1 MKHLGYLLFSIAV
14 LYSCNSKEDNT
25 ELFIHDF
32 FNSKASF
39 TCFDSLAGEISMQ
52 FLYSQLNMEILSF
65 EYVIPD
71 SASYSDF
78 YNANMRRMVDAFYS
92 GMNADKDGVLDSLF
106 REANCDTEKVKD
118 WIIDY
123 YLKDEVFVEQ
133 FRTSLTAFYEKKQP
147 SEEYPVSTTLDKVE
161 YPLDSLVQLALLQMD
176 IVSYDTIRGFG
187 SHFVCGANPYSYSK
201 ENVVNYLVIGFC
213 QGALRNKEMYGAYKS
228 ILNQL
233 ANRREERRD
242 YEKYSTEELCA
253 KYQDEMREMLLEEG
267 TLTNSLL
274 SYYEKR
280 KDIEPFTI
288 SEH

>member
-14 LYSCNSKEDNT
+14 FCSCSSKEDKT
-25 ELFIHDF
+25 ELFIRDF
-32 FNSKASF
+32 FDSKASF
-39 TCFDSLAGEISMQ
+39 TCSDSLAGEVSVQ
-52 FLYSQLNMEILSF
+52 FLYGQLNMEILSF

-78 YNANMRRMVDAFYS
+78 YNANMGRMVDAFYS
-92 GMNADKDGVLDSLF
+92 VMNADNDGVLDSLY
-106 REANCDTEKVKD
+106 READCDTEKVKD
-118 WIIDY
+118 RIIDY
-123 YLKDEVFVEQ
+123 YLKDEVFVEK
-133 FRTSLTAFYEKKQP
+133 FRTSLSAFYEKKQP
-147 SEEYPVSTTLDKVE
+147 SEEYPVSATLDKVD
-161 YPLDSLVQLALLQMD
+161 YALDTLVQLALLQMD

-201 ENVVNYLVIGFC
+201 ENVVNDLVIGFC
-213 QGALRNKEMYGAYKS
+213 QGALRNKEMYGTYKS
-228 ILNQL
+228 IMNQL
-233 ANRREERRD
+233 ANRREKRRD

-274 SYYEKR
+274 AYYEKR

-288 SEH
+288 SEQ

>member
-1 MKHLGYLLFSIAV
+1 MKHLGYILFSLAV
-14 LYSCNSKEDNT
+14 LCSCSSKEDKT

-32 FNSKASF
+32 FDSKASF
-39 TCFDSLAGEISMQ
+39 TCSDSLAGEISMK
-52 FLYSQLNMEILSF
+52 FLYDQLNMEILSF

-71 SASYSDF
+71 STRYSDF
-78 YNANMRRMVDAFYS
+78 YNAYMRRMVDASYS
-92 GMNADKDGVLDSLF
+92 GMNADKNGVLDSLF
-106 REANCDTEKVKD
+106 REDYCDTEKVKD
-118 WIIDY
+118 RIIDY
-123 YLKDEVFVEQ
+123 YIKDEVFFDI
-133 FRTSLTAFYEKKQP
+133 FRTALISFYGNKQ
-147 SEEYPVSTTLDKVE
+147 ETQEYPVSTTLDKVE

-213 QGALRNKEMYGAYKS
+213 QDALRNKEMYGAYKS
-228 ILNQL
+228 IMNQL

-242 YEKYSTEELCA
+242 YEKYSAEELCA
-253 KYQDEMREMLLEEG
+253 KYQDEMRKMLLEEG

-280 KDIEPFTI
+280 KDVEPFI
-288 SEH
+288 LSGH